1 MLNIFG
7 STRAFLRIVSSQ
19 QSVFNCA
26 IFFICFFLS
35 GCTSLN
41 DPRTPQQKSLSPKAF
56 DILSTPIEDSAI
68 DLSDFDISDVIE
80 DEGDH
85 ETAMNEKFYKRI
97 SISATEKMCMREVL
111 TQMANLAGINIFIA
125 QDIGGS
131 ISFTAKGR
139 PFIEILRDI
148 CSSSALKYIITGNCV
163 KVEFDSPMM
172 KFYTIPSLNI
182 QRETQSSMAI
192 STDIFSG
199 DTNSSNSQSSDSA
212 KNASSSSINN
222 NGSNSMVSGSTKND
236 FWSELENG
244 LKTIVGE
251 EDGNYISIHRQGG
264 IVSAYTTQS
273 KHEEIQKYLKL
284 LKDSSEAQVLI
295 EAKIL
300 EVSLK
305 DEFKSGINWHVM
317 RSGGAMLDKS
327 YDRSGLFSAGIDRKS
342 LSIVSGFIETFGA
355 VKTLSSPRITILN
368 NHSAVLKVAQNEV
381 VYTPEFQKQYNGRNS
396 DNVTDMLSTNMKTIP
411 IGLIMTVQP
420 SIDKKHNTV
429 LLTLRPTISKIA
441 RYKEIPFLFNN
452 YISQRGAPGAQN
464 APQVQMQK
472 VPIVDVRELDSVLKL
487 NSGQIVVMG
496 GLMHEKSN
504 NNRDGLPG
512 FKDTPIDFI
521 TSEREKGTE
530 VTELVIFLKATILRK
545 KSKMHHNADAKI
557 YDTFVTEPRK
567 LKFKDEKHTNKK

>member
-1 MLNIFG
+1 MVQMFNI
-7 STRAFLRIVSSQ
+7 SRI
-19 QSVFNCA
+19 
-26 IFFICFFLS
+26 IIFICILLT
-35 GCTSLN
+35 GCTDLN
-41 DPRTPQQKSLSPKAF
+41 NPRTPQQKSLNPQAF
-56 DILSTPIEDSAI
+56 DVLSTPVEDSTI
-68 DLSDFDISDVIE
+68 DLSDFDISDIIE
-80 DEGDH
+80 DEIDN
-85 ETAMNEKFYKRI
+85 ETAINESFYKRI

-125 QDIGGS
+125 QDIEGN
-131 ISFTAKGR
+131 ISFTAKDR
-139 PFIEILRDI
+139 PFIEILKDI
-148 CSSSALKYIITGNCV
+148 CSSSNLKYIINGNSV
-163 KVEFDSPMM
+163 KIEFDSPMM

-199 DTNSSNSQSSDSA
+199 DMLSSSGFQSNDA
-212 KNASSSSINN
+212 NKNAGSSSTTN
-222 NGSNSMVSGSTKND
+222 NGSNSLVSGSAKND
-236 FWSELENG
+236 FWAELEAA
-244 LKTIVGE
+244 LKTIIGE
-251 EDGNYISIHRQGG
+251 TEGNYISIHKQGG
-264 IVSAYTTQS
+264 LITAYTTQS
-273 KHEEIQKYLKL
+273 KHEEIQKYIKL

-305 DEFKSGINWHVM
+305 DEFKSGINWQIM
-317 RSGGAMLDKS
+317 RTGGTTLEKS
-327 YDRSGLFSAGIDRKS
+327 YDRTGLFSAGIDRKN
-342 LSIVSGFIETFGA
+342 LSIVSGFIEKFGA

-381 VYTPEFQKQYNGRNS
+381 VYTPEFQKQYNGTNS
-396 DNVTDMLSTNMKTIP
+396 NNITDMLSTNMKTIP

-420 SIDKKHNTV
+420 SIDKKNNTV

-452 YISQRGAPGAQN
+452 YIRQTSSTASSESSGTS
-464 APQVQMQK
+464 QVQMQK

-487 NSGQIVVMG
+487 HSGQIVVMG

-512 FKDTPIDFI
+512 FKDAPIDFI

-557 YDTFVTEPRK
+557 YNTFATEPRK
-567 LKFKDEKHTNKK
+567 LKFKDEKNNIKK

>member
-1 MLNIFG
+1 MVQMFNI
-7 STRAFLRIVSSQ
+7 SRI
-19 QSVFNCA
+19 
-26 IFFICFFLS
+26 IIFICILLT
-35 GCTSLN
+35 GCTDLN
-41 DPRTPQQKSLSPKAF
+41 DPRTPQQKSLNPQAF
-56 DILSTPIEDSAI
+56 DVLSTPVEDSTI
-68 DLSDFDISDVIE
+68 DLSDFDISDIIE
-80 DEGDH
+80 DEIDN
-85 ETAMNEKFYKRI
+85 ETAINESFYKRI

-125 QDIGGS
+125 QDIEGN
-131 ISFTAKGR
+131 ISFTAKDR
-139 PFIEILRDI
+139 PFIEILKDI
-148 CSSSALKYIITGNCV
+148 CNSSNLKYIINGNSV
-163 KVEFDSPMM
+163 KIEFDSPMM

-199 DTNSSNSQSSDSA
+199 DMLSSSGFQSNDA
-212 KNASSSSINN
+212 NKNAGSSSTTN
-222 NGSNSMVSGSTKND
+222 NGSNSLVSGSAKND
-236 FWSELENG
+236 FWAELEAA
-244 LKTIVGE
+244 LKTIIGE
-251 EDGNYISIHRQGG
+251 TEGNYISIHKQGG
-264 IVSAYTTQS
+264 LITAYTTQS
-273 KHEEIQKYLKL
+273 KHEEIQKYIKL

-305 DEFKSGINWHVM
+305 DEFKSGINWQIM
-317 RSGGAMLDKS
+317 RTGGTTLEKS
-327 YDRSGLFSAGIDRKS
+327 YDRTGLFSAGIDRKN
-342 LSIVSGFIETFGA
+342 LSIVSGFIEKFGA

-381 VYTPEFQKQYNGRNS
+381 VYTPEFQKQYNGTNS
-396 DNVTDMLSTNMKTIP
+396 NNITDMLSTNMKTIP

-420 SIDKKHNTV
+420 SIDKKNNTV

-452 YISQRGAPGAQN
+452 YIRQTSSTASSESSGTS
-464 APQVQMQK
+464 QVQMQK

-487 NSGQIVVMG
+487 HSGQIVVMG

-512 FKDTPIDFI
+512 FKDAPIDFI

-557 YDTFVTEPRK
+557 YNTFATEPRK
-567 LKFKDEKHTNKK
+567 LKFKDEKNNIKK

>member
-1 MLNIFG
+1 MVQMFNI
-7 STRAFLRIVSSQ
+7 SRI
-19 QSVFNCA
+19 
-26 IFFICFFLS
+26 IIFICILLT
-35 GCTSLN
+35 GCTDLN
-41 DPRTPQQKSLSPKAF
+41 DPRTPQQKSLNPQAF
-56 DILSTPIEDSAI
+56 DVLSTPVEDSTI
-68 DLSDFDISDVIE
+68 DLSDFDISDIIE
-80 DEGDH
+80 DEIDN
-85 ETAMNEKFYKRI
+85 ETAINESFYKRI

-125 QDIGGS
+125 QDIEGN
-131 ISFTAKGR
+131 ISFTAKDR
-139 PFIEILRDI
+139 PFIEILKDI
-148 CSSSALKYIITGNCV
+148 CSSSNLKYIINGNSV
-163 KVEFDSPMM
+163 KIEFDSPMM

-199 DTNSSNSQSSDSA
+199 DMLSSSGFQSNDA
-212 KNASSSSINN
+212 NKNAGSSSTTN
-222 NGSNSMVSGSTKND
+222 NGSNSLVSGSAKND
-236 FWSELENG
+236 FWAELEAA
-244 LKTIVGE
+244 LKTIIGE
-251 EDGNYISIHRQGG
+251 TEGNYISIHKQGG
-264 IVSAYTTQS
+264 LITAYTTQS
-273 KHEEIQKYLKL
+273 KHEEIQKYIKL

-305 DEFKSGINWHVM
+305 DEFKSGINWQIM
-317 RSGGAMLDKS
+317 RTGGTTLEKS
-327 YDRSGLFSAGIDRKS
+327 YDRTGLFSAGIDRKN
-342 LSIVSGFIETFGA
+342 LSIVSGFIEKFGA

-381 VYTPEFQKQYNGRNS
+381 VYTPEFQKQYNGTNS
-396 DNVTDMLSTNMKTIP
+396 NNITDMLSTNMKTIP

-420 SIDKKHNTV
+420 SIDKKNNTV

-452 YISQRGAPGAQN
+452 YIRQTSSTASSESSGTS
-464 APQVQMQK
+464 QVQMQK

-487 NSGQIVVMG
+487 HSGQIVVMG

-512 FKDTPIDFI
+512 FKDAPIDFI

-557 YDTFVTEPRK
+557 YNTFATEPRK
-567 LKFKDEKHTNKK
+567 LKFKDEKNNIKK

>member
-1 MLNIFG
+1 MVQMFNI
-7 STRAFLRIVSSQ
+7 SRI
-19 QSVFNCA
+19 
-26 IFFICFFLS
+26 IIFICILLT
-35 GCTSLN
+35 GCTDLN
-41 DPRTPQQKSLSPKAF
+41 DPRTPQQKSLNPQAF
-56 DILSTPIEDSAI
+56 DVLSTPVEDSTI
-68 DLSDFDISDVIE
+68 DLSDFDISDIIE
-80 DEGDH
+80 DEIDN
-85 ETAMNEKFYKRI
+85 ETAINESFYKRI

-125 QDIGGS
+125 QDIEGN
-131 ISFTAKGR
+131 ISFTAKDR
-139 PFIEILRDI
+139 PFIEILKDI
-148 CSSSALKYIITGNCV
+148 CCSSNLKYIINGNSV
-163 KVEFDSPMM
+163 KIEFDSPMM

-199 DTNSSNSQSSDSA
+199 DMLSSSGFQSNDA
-212 KNASSSSINN
+212 NKNAGSSSTTN
-222 NGSNSMVSGSTKND
+222 NGSNSLISGSAKND
-236 FWSELENG
+236 FWAELEAA
-244 LKTIVGE
+244 LKTIIGE
-251 EDGNYISIHRQGG
+251 TEGNYISIHKQGG
-264 IVSAYTTQS
+264 LITAYTTQS
-273 KHEEIQKYLKL
+273 KHEEIQKYIKL

-305 DEFKSGINWHVM
+305 DEFKSGINWQIM
-317 RSGGAMLDKS
+317 RTGGTTLEKS
-327 YDRSGLFSAGIDRKS
+327 YDRTGLFSAGIDRKN
-342 LSIVSGFIETFGA
+342 LSIVSGFIEKFGA

-381 VYTPEFQKQYNGRNS
+381 VYTPEFQKQYNGTNS
-396 DNVTDMLSTNMKTIP
+396 NNITDMLSTNMKTIP

-420 SIDKKHNTV
+420 SIDKKNNTV

-452 YISQRGAPGAQN
+452 YIRQTSSTASSESSGTS
-464 APQVQMQK
+464 QVQMQK

-487 NSGQIVVMG
+487 HSGQIVVMG

-512 FKDTPIDFI
+512 FKDAPIDFI

-557 YDTFVTEPRK
+557 YNTFATEPRK
-567 LKFKDEKHTNKK
+567 LKFKDEKNNIKK